1 MVERVVVVDAA
12 ATARGV
18 EDVVVA
24 RPRAKRSEAV
34 LPAFCGAAQTRVKER
49 KRGRRARKVCV
60 GSMSAVA
67 RQFLIVEPG
76 SSKAG
81 LFDGI
86 GEILAAVKMRG
97 SRATGLKLYEEVSV

>member
-1 MVERVVVVDAA
+1 MVERVDVVDAA

-60 GSMSAVA
+60 GSMSAVG
-67 RQFLIVEPG
+67 RQFLPR
-76 SSKAG
+76 SSVNG
-81 LFDGI
+81 T
-86 GEILAAVKMRG
+86 GEMG
-97 SRATGLKLYEEVSV
+97 E